1 MYYNTHRYKTVLF
14 LTSLMH
20 LVATKIMRES
30 NATLSQFVYIKSSV
44 IMNTDPCCYVIRL
57 FLPCTM
63 PFRKKSPPKDDLWI
77 GKPWHILY
85 SSMISHLHF
94 AHIQL
99 ALFSAAENWSSVM
112 AKHFWWYHFIHL
124 GHKIQRSPSWSLV
137 SSSWQTPHFSISAA
151 VVFFFFFAAY
161 TYRKDSQWLWSCF

>member
-1 MYYNTHRYKTVLF
+1 
-14 LTSLMH
+14 MH

-30 NATLSQFVYIKSSV
+30 NATLSQFVCIKSSV
-44 IMNTDPCCYVIRL
+44 IMNTDPCWWDKWWLLLRWTIIYL
-57 FLPCTM
+57 CTM
-63 PFRKKSPPKDDLWI
+63 PFHKKSPHKDNLSI